1 MINRFAEIISLRVAT
16 IRRTRLSVLFLLV
29 GSVWVAGACS
39 DSSGP
44 QPQAAYRI
52 DIRFFGRGLTGSE
65 QTLFNNAA
73 ARIQQIVVGA
83 VPPSNLTGIDPA
95 KDCGATGVP
104 PLAETESGLL
114 IYASIDSIDGPG
126 RVLAQSG
133 PCFTR
138 SKTDFRTSIGVMAF
152 DSADFRGLITSGNA
166 QQVITHEM
174 LHVLGFGGFWDSTGL
189 NLLVSNGTPNVAYIG
204 AGGIAGCQAVGG
216 NLICAS
222 SVPVEGT
229 SGGPGTL
236 YSHWRETTFGNEL
249 MTGFINSGPNPLSA
263 MSVRSL
269 ADLGYTVDASVADP
283 YKIPGTAFRADASA
297 APSPTPGV
305 WERPLP
311 FRPKVPPAEGG
322 SK

>member
-1 MINRFAEIISLRVAT
+1 MIKRFSPIVSSSLAIIRG
-16 IRRTRLSVLFLLV
+16 TRLTAFLLLL
-29 GSVWVAGACS
+29 GSLWVAGACS

-44 QPQAAYRI
+44 AAQSAYKI
-52 DIRFFGRGLTGSE
+52 DVRFFGRALTASE

-95 KDCGATGVP
+95 KDCGATGVA
-104 PLAETESGLL
+104 PLAETENGLL
-114 IYASIDSIDGPG
+114 IYASIDSIDGPAKI
-126 RVLAQSG
+126 LAQSG

-138 SKTDFRTSIGVMAF
+138 SQTDFRTSIGVMAF
-152 DSADFRGLITSGNA
+152 DSADFRGLINSGNA

-174 LHVLGFGGFWDSTGL
+174 LHVLGFGGFWDSSGL
-189 NLLVSNGTPNVAYIG
+189 NLLVSNGTTNVAYIG
-204 AGGIAGCQAVGG
+204 AGGIAGCRAVGG

-229 SGGPGTL
+229 QGGPGTL

-249 MTGFINSGPNPLSA
+249 MTGFINSGSNPLSA

-269 ADLGYTVDASVADP
+269 EDLGYTVDASAADA
-283 YKIPGTAFRADASA
+283 YKIPGTPFRADAA
-297 APSPTPGV
+297 AEPSPTPGV

-311 FRPKVPPAEGG
+311 FRPKAPPAEGG
-322 SK
+322 SR